1 MAEEKKPL
9 PDVDDEVRRA
19 ITAARSGDAQPSLDP
34 QAAPRRA
41 LTTRQKIGVAAV
53 GALSVVL
60 IAVSATFLFPVA
72 EPESGVEATPQPV
85 VAPADEA
92 VAAGEIEGQEQEQE
106 VAEDD
111 ASDDAVATQE
121 TPPASGD
128 AVPSVQDGAQQ
139 SPATSGPS
147 SEPPRSVS
155 TITVTVGVSS
165 SAVGNPVSGGTTVTF
180 EEGATAYD
188 ALMAC
193 GLSVNASS
201 SQFGVYVSAIGGLAE
216 KEHGGSSGW
225 KYAVNGV
232 DPSTACSNYILHDG
246 DQVQWRYVLDANG

>member
-19 ITAARSGDAQPSLDP
+19 ITAARSGDDQPSLDP

-60 IAVSATFLFPVA
+60 IAVSAAFLFPVA

-121 TPPASGD
+121 TPPA
-128 AVPSVQDGAQQ
+128 
-139 SPATSGPS
+139 
-147 SEPPRSVS
+147 SVS

>member
-9 PDVDDEVRRA
+9 SAVDDEVRRA
-19 ITAARSGDAQPSLDP
+19 TTAARPDNDQPSSCSP
-34 QAAPRRA
+34 AAPRRA

-53 GALSVVL
+53 GALSVAL
-60 IAVSATFLFPVA
+60 IAVSAAFLFPVA
-72 EPESGVEATPQPV
+72 EPGSGVEAPPQPV

-92 VAAGEIEGQEQEQE
+92 VAEGEAEEQEQEQE
-106 VAEDD
+106 AAEEA
-111 ASDDAVATQE
+111 ASDDTVATQE
-121 TPPASGD
+121 SPPASGD
-128 AVPSVQDGAQQ
+128 AGSSVQDGAQQ

-147 SEPPRSVS
+147 SEPPRSANTV
-155 TITVTVGVSS
+155 TVTVGVSS
-165 SAVGNPVSGGTTVTF
+165 SVVGNPVSGGTTATF

-216 KEHGGSSGW
+216 KEHGGGSGW

-232 DPSTACSNYILHDG
+232 DPSTACSNYVLHDG